1 MSKKYLI
8 LVPLIMASACAYTLE
23 GQNQEI
29 TIRTPG
35 AYDAVCDV
43 YANKI
48 RYKFYPPQ
56 TRFVNKSEE
65 DLIID
70 CKAPGN
76 RNRKVVIEP
85 VISKVAPANAA
96 NGLVPGTMWDYAS
109 GALFTYPEV
118 IEVDFTNMQVRGM
131 EPPTHNNPD
140 IKQPEEYTLEEFK
153 AGSPRMNSDRYEQEI
168 PLKRRRPGGGFDDMS
183 YNNDDNYSGG
193 YIAVP
198 ENGAVNSDKGDL
210 MRVIDNLGDNLDPSG
225 ETGEIVPGE

>member
-1 MSKKYLI
+1 MSKKYFVLI
-8 LVPLIMASACAYTLE
+8 PLIMASACAYTLE
-23 GQNQEI
+23 GQMQDL

-56 TRFVNKSEE
+56 TRKVTKSDE

-70 CKAPGN
+70 CKAPGG
-76 RNRKVVIEP
+76 RDRKVVIEP
-85 VISKVAPANAA
+85 VISKVAPANAV

-118 IEVDFTNMQVRGM
+118 VEVDFRNMLVKPMR
-131 EPPTHNNPD
+131 PPTHNNPD
-140 IKQPEEYTLEEFK
+140 IKQPEEYELEEFK
-153 AGSPRMNSDRYEQEI
+153 AGSPRMNSDRYEKEI
-168 PLKRRRPGGGFDDMS
+168 PLKRRNAGGGFDDMS

-193 YIAVP
+193 YVSTR
-198 ENGAVNSDKGDL
+198 ETQSESGKGDL
-210 MRVIDNLGDNLDPSG
+210 MRVIDNLGDDLDPSG
-225 ETGEIVPGE
+225 DSGALVPGE

>member
-1 MSKKYLI
+1 MISKKHFILFPLI
-8 LVPLIMASACAYTLE
+8 LASACAYTLE
-23 GQNQEI
+23 GQMQDL

-56 TRFVNKSEE
+56 TRKVTKSDE

-76 RNRKVVIEP
+76 RDRKVVIEP

-96 NGLVPGTMWDYAS
+96 NGLVPGTAWDYAS

-118 IEVDFTNMQVRGM
+118 VEVDFRNMPVREM
-131 EPPTHNNPD
+131 PPPTHNNSD
-140 IKQPEEYTLEEFK
+140 IKQPEEYMLEEFK
-153 AGSPRMNSDRYEQEI
+153 AGSPRMNSDRLEKEV
-168 PLKRRRPGGGFDDMS
+168 PLRRRGESFSDEGESDQ
-183 YNNDDNYSGG
+183 YSGG
-193 YIAVP
+193 YVSTRETEAQ
-198 ENGAVNSDKGDL
+198 GGKGDL
-210 MRVIDNLGDNLDPSG
+210 MRVIDSLGDDLNPSG
-225 ETGEIVPGE
+225 ESEAIVPGE